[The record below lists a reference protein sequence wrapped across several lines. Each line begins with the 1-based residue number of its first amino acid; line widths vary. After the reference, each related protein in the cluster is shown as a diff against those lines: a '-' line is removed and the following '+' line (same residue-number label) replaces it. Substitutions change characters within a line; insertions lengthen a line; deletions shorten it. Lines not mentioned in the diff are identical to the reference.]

1 LDPSLDDADG
11 LPSSIDETV
20 TSSAGRTGKIKIIDS
35 PVPNE
40 NTCMFY
46 AMYNSLRT
54 NEEKIAFSDGNLKH
68 PSKAFVDFHINTT
81 TPETT
86 RTRMINE
93 GYNADDMRKYLIEL
107 VARKRIREYDWIFR
121 KNWSFSTF
129 FCGGVKNQPPGS
141 WLLFGLN
148 VLSTERKAARNRLKV
163 AGEGEH
169 PSFVALAQCQESLA
183 FMEDFCVAM
192 PKYLKWQHGG
202 VIQRDDQGN
211 TYYYDTAKRF
221 VVNSPTV
228 TSMTEIITGICL
240 VVEFK
245 LYLHGDPSH
254 RKKRKKENRRRNKKK
269 RMLAEEDKEELFEL

>member
-1 LDPSLDDADG
+1 
-11 LPSSIDETV
+11 
-20 TSSAGRTGKIKIIDS
+20 
-35 PVPNE
+35 
-40 NTCMFY
+40 MFY
-46 AMYNSLRT
+46 ALYNSLRT
-54 NEEKIAFSDGNLKH
+54 EEEKIAFSDGNLKH
-68 PSKAFVDFHINTT
+68 PSKAFVDFHLNKK
-81 TPETT
+81 TPSII
-86 RTRMINE
+86 RKRMKEE
-93 GYNADDMRKYLIEL
+93 GYTADDMRKYLIEL
-107 VARKRIREYDWIFR
+107 VTRGRIREYDWIIK
-121 KNWSFSTF
+121 KNWTLSTF
-129 FCGGVKNQPPGS
+129 FCGGVKNQPTGS

-148 VLSTERKAARNRLKV
+148 VLSDERIVARNRLKV

-183 FMEDFCVAM
+183 FMEDYCDAM

-228 TSMTEIITGICL
+228 TSMTEVITGICL